1 MSEEA
6 EAMEIEVPTY
16 AVTSPDLLETMIEI
30 TELLDKVARGE
41 LTFNE
46 AKAIYAE
53 SILPKLKELEAKYAP
68 KKTKKS
74 SKQKKKTTKK
84 ETKKTEK
91 KTSKTKKTSKKTNK
105 TKKKNK

>member
-53 SILPKLKELEAKYAP
+53 SILPKLKEREAKYAP

-84 ETKKTEK
+84 ETKKSEK
-91 KTSKTKKTSKKTNK
+91 KTKTKKTSKKTSK
-105 TKKKNK
+105 TKKKKK

>member
-74 SKQKKKTTKK
+74 SKQKKTTKK
-84 ETKKTEK
+84 ETKKSEK
-91 KTSKTKKTSKKTNK
+91 KTSKTKKTSKKTSK
-105 TKKKNK
+105 TKKKKK

>member
-84 ETKKTEK
+84 ETKKSEK
-91 KTSKTKKTSKKTNK
+91 KTKTKKTSKKTSK
-105 TKKKNK
+105 TKKKKK